1 MPYSVIG
8 KIIIIC
14 NIYFKVEK
22 AVSHL
27 PYICLFFFAFHNS
40 FVRWNESFHFI
51 DQETED
57 QRI

>member
-22 AVSHL
+22 AVFHL
-27 PYICLFFFAFHNS
+27 TFFFFFFASHNS

-51 DQETED
+51 DQGTDD
-57 QRI
+57 QRV